1 MGGMTLGKSPEQMMR
16 ERKAL
21 IKDPAD
27 IPMEGNRLS
36 PKQQYDA
43 IQQDA
48 KFLSGELPPS
58 GYNRMF
64 PFGSSEKSKRERVA
78 EELRKDSDEGRYAV
92 PGYGD
97 QGQFFGGSS
106 AGGPSRQ
113 LGSMVMNE
121 EEEEKKRPPKRY
133 FQKEFAKGG
142 TVSSKASSRAD
153 GCAQRGKTK
162 GRFV

>member
-21 IKDPAD
+21 RKDPAD
-27 IPMEGNRLS
+27 IPMKGNRLS
-36 PKQQYDA
+36 PKEQYEA
-43 IQQDA
+43 IQQEIA
-48 KFLSGELPPS
+48 FLDRGDLRPS
-58 GYNRMF
+58 TRNMT
-64 PFGSSEKSKRERVA
+64 EQA
-78 EELRKDSDEGRYAV
+78 LRKDSDEGRYAV

-106 AGGPSRQ
+106 AGGPSRK

-133 FQKEFAKGG
+133 FQSEFAKGG
-142 TVSSKASSRAD
+142 AVSSKASSRAD